1 MRVFSLATWSWQ
13 FHAEF
18 HVLRGTQDTAS
29 SSDFFA
35 YGTITRYGRSFQRHS
50 AKIRFFYS
58 TYAVLQ
64 PRRASTTVWALPI
77 SLATTFGISVDF
89 FSSGYWDVSLHRVV
103 LLNLFWISVK
113 DFLYYYRKGFPI
125 RKSPDQRLFA
135 PPRRLS
141 QLTTSFI
148 GFICQG
154 IHCTPFTT
162 WPYYLVSHISVW
174 FKTLFYPISS
184 HSESRIF

>member
-1 MRVFSLATWSWQ
+1 MRYGTNSSALRQNIRNRHSTLVACKHTVSGSFHSPSGVLFAFPSRYWFTIGQMRVFSLATWSWQ

-35 YGTITRYGRSFQRHS
+35 YGTITLYCRSFQRHS

-89 FSSGYWDVSLHRVV
+89 FSSGY
-103 LLNLFWISVK
+103 
-113 DFLYYYRKGFPI
+113 
-125 RKSPDQRLFA
+125 
-135 PPRRLS
+135 
-141 QLTTSFI
+141 
-148 GFICQG
+148 
-154 IHCTPFTT
+154 
-162 WPYYLVSHISVW
+162 
-174 FKTLFYPISS
+174 
-184 HSESRIF
+184 